1 MVAEILRCLSTR
13 WWRIITPPSKVGI
26 LGRFSAGELEAEL
39 MEDPRTGRWK
49 VPRRSLN
56 GLGAE
61 LLSEAELTWQNEK
74 PTCLPSCAGNEL
86 GLTRRASEST
96 ESRKGLLGSGSE
108 RKGCAEDLGS

>member
-1 MVAEILRCLSTR
+1 
-13 WWRIITPPSKVGI
+13 
-26 LGRFSAGELEAEL
+26 

-74 PTCLPSCAGNEL
+74 PTCLPRSCAGNEL

-96 ESRKGLLGSGSE
+96 ESRKRLLGSGSE